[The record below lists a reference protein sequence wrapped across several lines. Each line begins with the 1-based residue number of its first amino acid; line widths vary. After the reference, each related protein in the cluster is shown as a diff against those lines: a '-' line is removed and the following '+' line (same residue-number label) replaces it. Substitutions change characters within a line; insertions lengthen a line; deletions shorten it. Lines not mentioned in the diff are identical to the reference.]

1 MNLYLINKKEFIGMY
16 RWLSREFTT
25 VECTRTCEQ
34 CVTCDHQSIHDEA
47 VTTNREIVANHLAY
61 TFVYVFS
68 SRNSMNKVIL
78 IGRLVKDPD
87 IRTGTNNITI
97 ARYALAVERQ
107 YRKDNERKA
116 DFINCVALGKNGE
129 FAEKYLHK
137 GMKIAVIGSWQ
148 TGNYTDT
155 DGKKIYTNDCLVET
169 HEFVESKGRSNQS
182 ENIGTVPPPAPAS
195 DTFVEPAYDPDLPFS

>member
-1 MNLYLINKKEFIGMY
+1 
-16 RWLSREFTT
+16 
-25 VECTRTCEQ
+25 
-34 CVTCDHQSIHDEA
+34 
-47 VTTNREIVANHLAY
+47 
-61 TFVYVFS
+61 
-68 SRNSMNKVIL
+68 MNKVIL

-97 ARYALAVERQ
+97 ARYTLAVERQ

-169 HEFVESKGRSNQS
+169 HEFVESKGKSNQS
-182 ENIGTVPPPAPAS
+182 ENIGTVPPSAPAS